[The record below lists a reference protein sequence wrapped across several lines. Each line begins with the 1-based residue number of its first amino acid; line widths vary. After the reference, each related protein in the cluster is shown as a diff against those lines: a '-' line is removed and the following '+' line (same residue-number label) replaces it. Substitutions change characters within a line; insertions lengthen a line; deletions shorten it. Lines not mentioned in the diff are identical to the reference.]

1 MYSIIKQLK
10 EQRDYLL
17 TILDSL
23 NRTNLEIARK
33 DEEQKINRD
42 NINKSIDN
50 IEEVINLI
58 SLQIQI
64 VTNYYKESQED
75 KKKR

>member
-50 IEEVINLI
+50 IKEVINLI